1 MLTLTISIGGEVL
14 DTIHVQNVGSAGGGY
29 CYYAIRQPAVPGRIR
44 HRVADGAVAL
54 AALVTTALADA
65 GYGQRAPVD
74 VTNYDPE

>member
-1 MLTLTISIGGEVL
+1 MLTLTISIGSEVL
-14 DTIHVQNVGSAGGGY
+14 DTINVQNIGPAGGGY

-74 VTNYDPE
+74 VTRREP